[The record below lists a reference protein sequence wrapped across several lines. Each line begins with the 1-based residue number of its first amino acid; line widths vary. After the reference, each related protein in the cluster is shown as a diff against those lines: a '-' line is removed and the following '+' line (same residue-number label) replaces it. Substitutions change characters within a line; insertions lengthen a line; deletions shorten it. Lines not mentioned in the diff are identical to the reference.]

1 MPQKGR
7 DIPMPLETVV
17 YVPGVWDMLHVGHLN
32 ILEAAY
38 GLGTVLIVGVPSDE
52 VVLEDKGQLPVVC
65 LQDRVR
71 MLQALEVTDVVLPYY
86 QLEFLTHLRMLRPD
100 VLVIGQ
106 TWGREQRH
114 IQATKF
120 VSDQGGRV
128 VMLPYTPGISTS
140 ELRSRAN
147 T

>member
-106 TWGREQRH
+106 MWGREQRH

-147 T
+147 A